1 MASLQK
7 RLASKV
13 LKVGVSR
20 VWIDPEKRE
29 DVEKAITKW
38 DIRKLVKKGD
48 IKALPEKLHRP
59 KERTKKKRGM
69 GSRKGKKYSIVPRK
83 RRWISTIRP
92 LRRLL
97 KELKSSG
104 EIDNQ
109 TYRRMRLLAKGGMFR
124 SRSHLRTYLEQHD
137 LLKKK

>member
-20 VWIDPEKRE
+20 VWIDPENRE

-38 DIRKLVKKGD
+38 DIRKLAKRGI

-59 KERTKKKRGM
+59 KERTKKKRGL

-92 LRRLL
+92 LRRFL

-104 EIDNQ
+104 EIDNR
-109 TYRRMRLLAKGGMFR
+109 TYRRIRLLAKGGMFR